1 MFAAPILSQADLTG
15 VPAAVFKWVI
25 IILVGFAV
33 AAAFIWTAFR
43 TGGKQDVRIDQDPT
57 PEFRKAPKRYNHD
70 LAEERHRDLSRRLT
84 RAEQDIQ
91 SIQESRLKAIHGI
104 EQRFNRIWIV
114 LTKIATKMDIETP
127 QDNEKEI
134 ES

>member
-1 MFAAPILSQADLTG
+1 MFISPIFSQADLTG

-25 IILVGFAV
+25 IILVGLAV

-43 TGGKQDVRIDQDPT
+43 TGGKQNIRIDQDPT

-70 LAEERHRDLSRRLT
+70 LAEERHRDLSRRLSK
-84 RAEQDIQ
+84 AEQDIKD
-91 SIQESRLKAIHGI
+91 IQESRLKAIHGI
-104 EQRFNRIWIV
+104 ERRFNRIWIV

-127 QDNEKEI
+127 QDKEDDL
-134 ES
+134 